1 MCMQKL
7 ILLMIALFPTFA
19 WAEPSLEFQAE
30 KHDFG
35 KVVQG
40 EQLEYTFEFT
50 NRGTDD
56 LIIEQ
61 VNTS

>member
-1 MCMQKL
+1 
-7 ILLMIALFPTFA
+7 MIVLFPTFA
-19 WAEPSLEFQAE
+19 LAEPSLVFQSE

-50 NRGTDD
+50 NMGTDD
-56 LIIEQ
+56 LIIELL
-61 VNTS
+61 NTS